1 MLPPNFSELVKQ
13 TTGMTPYPYQQ
24 RIADEGYPDLL
35 RAPTGSGKTLAAV
48 MPWIWR
54 RFIHDDPEVRAG
66 TPHWLVIALP
76 MRVLVEQTRDTIR
89 DWIETLSDDGRLTP
103 KQRDRLTPERL
114 GPFTLM
120 GGEDDDADRWRLHPE
135 REAIFIGTI
144 DMLLSRALHRGY
156 GIGRFSW
163 PIDFGLFNTDCH
175 WIFDEVQLLGP
186 ALTTGRQLDG
196 LRRKLGTAAPCTTT
210 WMSATVDDSWLQT
223 VDNPRIDTV
232 IEPSATELTESLA
245 HVAGAHKEITEI
257 PVSAKYNHDIAAALA
272 AHHRPGTRTIAV
284 INTVERARDIHD
296 RLAPL
301 TEARVVLLHSRF
313 RPLDRAAR
321 LAEALAE
328 PDPDGPGVIVCSTQ
342 VIEAG
347 VDTSAD
353 LLFTEAAP
361 WTSVTQRAGR
371 CNRYGTVSDARM
383 LWAAPPNHRPYED
396 ADIIAA
402 IARLRDLEGAR
413 ATPTTMREGPDVAR
427 QPHATL
433 RRRDLHGLFDTTPDL
448 SGTDIDVAAFIRE
461 GRDLDVQ
468 VAWRD
473 FPESGPEAATPAPGR
488 DERCPVP
495 IHELNDSIRKKTMQA
510 WRFDYLA
517 DAWVRVADSPVRRL
531 RPGDTVLVRCN
542 GGGYTAESGWTPASR
557 TRVDPIAY
565 PASIAT
571 QDRSIHDDQATMTGH
586 WQSLI
591 DHLDEVKRETAEL
604 LERWQLPG
612 LGDEMQIAA
621 VTAAALHD
629 VGKAHEVFQASLQR
643 SAGPD
648 GLSGVI
654 VEQPWAKSGNTNRLN
669 HARRGFRHELASAL
683 VVADRFLPD
692 MSEHDLM
699 VYLIGAHHGRVRL
712 GIRSLPS
719 ESSNEVRTILGIED
733 GESFPEVLT
742 PEGVIPASTLDLSIA
757 QLGGGGRRSWSARAL
772 ALRDRQDVGPFR
784 MALLEAVVRLSDWR
798 ASGAIKV
805 SDGN

>member
-1 MLPPNFSELVKQ
+1 MLPTTFSALVKH
-13 TTGMTPYPYQQ
+13 TTGLDPYPFQQ

-35 RAPTGSGKTLAAV
+35 RAPTGTGKTLAAV
-48 MPWIWR
+48 LPWIWR
-54 RFIHDDPEVRAG
+54 RFLHEDPAVRAA

-89 DWIETLSDDGRLTP
+89 GWIEALSED
-103 KQRDRLTPERL
+103 DRLTSERL

-120 GGEDDDADRWRLHPE
+120 GGEDDEADRWRLHPD

-186 ALTTGRQLDG
+186 ALTTSRQLDG

-223 VDNPRIDTV
+223 VDNPFIDTV
-232 IEPSATELTESLA
+232 IEPSATELTRSLA
-245 HVAGAHKEITEI
+245 HVAGAHKQIAEIQ
-257 PVSAKYNHDIAAALA
+257 VGGKYDHDIAAALA
-272 AHHRPGTRTIAV
+272 ARHRPGTRTIAV

-296 RLAPL
+296 RLTPL

-347 VDTSAD
+347 VDTSAEV
-353 LLFTEAAP
+353 LFTEAAP
-361 WTSVTQRAGR
+361 WTSIAQRAGR
-371 CNRYGTVSDARM
+371 CNRYGTVSDAQV
-383 LWAAPPNHRPYED
+383 LWAAPPNHKPYEP
-396 ADIIAA
+396 ADIDAA
-402 IARLRDLEGAR
+402 IARLQELEGAR
-413 ATPTTMREGPDVAR
+413 VTPATMREGPTVAR
-427 QPHATL
+427 LPHATL

-448 SGTDIDVAAFIRE
+448 SGTDIDVGAFIRE

-473 FPESGPEAATPAPGR
+473 FQESGPESDAPAPGR

-495 IHELNDSIRKKTMQA
+495 IHQLNKAIKEKRLHA
-510 WRFDYLA
+510 WRFDYLD
-517 DAWVRVADSPVRRL
+517 DAWIQIKEGGSPSAQL
-531 RPGDTVLVRCN
+531 RPGDTVLARCD
-542 GGGYTAESGWTPASR
+542 GGGYTTEGGWAPTSR
-557 TRVDPIAY
+557 TRVDPITH
-565 PASIAT
+565 PSSIAT
-571 QDRSIHDDQATMTGH
+571 QDRSIHDDPATMTGH
-586 WQSLI
+586 WQSLL
-591 DHLDEVKRETAEL
+591 DHLNEVKCEASRL
-604 LERWQLPG
+604 LERWGLPG
-612 LGDEMQIAA
+612 IDDEMRHAA

-629 VGKAHEVFQASLQR
+629 VGKAHEVFQTSLKR

-648 GLSGVI
+648 GMSGVTAA
-654 VEQPWAKSGNTNRLN
+654 QPWAKSGNTNRLN

-683 VVADRFLPD
+683 VVADRFLAD
-692 MSEHDLM
+692 MNEHDLM

-712 GIRSLPS
+712 GIRSLSS
-719 ESSNEVRTILGIED
+719 ESDNEVRTVLGIED
-733 GESFPEVLT
+733 GESFPQVET
-742 PEGVIPASTLDLSIA
+742 PEGVIAASTLDLSIA

-772 ALRDRQDVGPFR
+772 TLRDRQDVGPFR
-784 MALLEAVVRLSDWR
+784 MALLEGVVRLSDWR

-805 SDGN
+805 SDGS